1 MINFWKIL
9 GFFSDVKKVPSSGQL
24 LGLETDYLSK
34 VDLFHGNYD
43 LMSNQGNQEVV
54 ESSSFRKISG
64 EAPQTV
70 REEILDSISRE
81 SFDRS
86 RAGEEGYKDLTENG
100 IEEESE
106 GMMEEIKEDR
116 KIEEGMSKAGDMNEE
131 GKVEIEEQEDKVEE
145 EESDLTQTEGDEGKR
160 LW

>member
-1 MINFWKIL
+1 
-9 GFFSDVKKVPSSGQL
+9 
-24 LGLETDYLSK
+24 
-34 VDLFHGNYD
+34 
-43 LMSNQGNQEVV
+43 MSNQGNQEVV

-86 RAGEEGYKDLTENG
+86 RAGEEGYKENG
-100 IEEESE
+100 IEEENE

-116 KIEEGMSKAGDMNEE
+116 KIEEGMSKSGGINEE
-131 GKVEIEEQEDKVEE
+131 EKVKIEEQEDKVEE
-145 EESDLTQTEGDEGKR
+145 QESDLTQTEGEEGKR
-160 LW
+160 L

>member
-1 MINFWKIL
+1 MIRWSTYEKY

-86 RAGEEGYKDLTENG
+86 RAGEEGYKENG
-100 IEEESE
+100 IEEENE

-116 KIEEGMSKAGDMNEE
+116 KIEGGMSKAGGVKEE
-131 GKVEIEEQEDKVEE
+131 EEVKIEEQEDKVEE
-145 EESDLTQTEGDEGKR
+145 QESDLTQTEGEEGKR